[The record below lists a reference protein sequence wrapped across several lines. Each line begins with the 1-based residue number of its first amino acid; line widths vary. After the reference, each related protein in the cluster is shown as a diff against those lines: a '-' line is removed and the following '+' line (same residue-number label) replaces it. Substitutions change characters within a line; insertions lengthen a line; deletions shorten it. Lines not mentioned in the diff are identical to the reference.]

1 MQLSR
6 QHPFVVLA
14 ISRVNMADVTIRFFQ
29 PHQSLSPYVST
40 YYLTEVDADLG
51 ERVTDHLHPEWAN
64 LRFMRGVLPLASIG
78 AGPLQE
84 VHKFSVTGPTSRACQ
99 FAAGKMRAWGIGLLP
114 LGWSRFIGASADRYA
129 DRFVDGAEDLA
140 FEQLATLAPALNRDG
155 ADTKQEVGA
164 IDSHLIALLR
174 QPSDDVE
181 QRRVDIAHKALLDS
195 EVSTVAQFSD
205 LVGMSP
211 RTAERLS
218 RRAFGF
224 APKLL
229 LRRQRFLRSL
239 SQFMLD
245 PSMRWI
251 NTLDS
256 HYHDQAHFSRDFSRF
271 MGMSAR
277 EYARLDH
284 PIMGAAAFARMAAAG
299 AAMQALH
306 RQAGWRSPVAFSF
319 GLIGAFL

>member
-1 MQLSR
+1 
-6 QHPFVVLA
+6 
-14 ISRVNMADVTIRFFQ
+14 MADVTIRFFQ
-29 PHQSLSPYVST
+29 PHQSLSSYVST
-40 YYLTEVDADLG
+40 YYLTEVNADVG

-78 AGPLQE
+78 SGPLQE
-84 VHKFSVTGPTSRACQ
+84 VHGFSVTGPTSRACQ
-99 FAAGKMRAWGIGLLP
+99 FATGPMRAWGIGLLP
-114 LGWSRFIGASADRYA
+114 LGWSRFVRASADLYA
-129 DRFVDGAEDLA
+129 DRFVDGAGDLA
-140 FEQLATLAPALNRDG
+140 FEQLAALASALNRDG
-155 ADTKQEVGA
+155 ANPEQEVSA
-164 IDSHLIALLR
+164 IDAHLIMLLR
-174 QPSDDVE
+174 EPADDEE
-181 QRRVDIAHKALLDS
+181 QRRISNAHNALLDS

-306 RQAGWRSPVAFSF
+306 QQAG
-319 GLIGAFL
+319 

>member
-1 MQLSR
+1 
-6 QHPFVVLA
+6 
-14 ISRVNMADVTIRFFQ
+14 MADVTIRFFP
-29 PHQSLSPYVST
+29 PHPSLSPYVST
-40 YYLTEVDADLG
+40 YYLTEVNSVTG

-64 LRFMRGVLPLASIG
+64 LRFIGGVLPLASIG
-78 AGPLQE
+78 TGPLEE

-99 FAAGKMRAWGIGLLP
+99 FAAGPMRAWGIGLLP
-114 LGWSRFIGASADRYA
+114 LGWSRFVSASADVYA
-129 DRFVDGAEDLA
+129 DRIINGAEDSA
-140 FEQLATLAPALNRDG
+140 FEQLAVLAPSLNNDDP
-155 ADTKQEVGA
+155 DTKGEVSA
-164 IDSHLIALLR
+164 IDAHLMALLR
-174 QPSDDVE
+174 EPADNEE
-181 QRRVDIAHKALLDS
+181 QRRIGIAHKALLDS
-195 EVSTVAQFSD
+195 EVSTVSQFSD

-239 SQFMLD
+239 SQVMLD

-251 NTLDS
+251 NTLDG
-256 HYHDQAHFSRDFSRF
+256 HYHDQAHFARDFSRF

-284 PIMGAAAFARMAAAG
+284 PILGAAAFARMAAAG

-306 RQAGWRSPVAFSF
+306 QQAG
-319 GLIGAFL
+319 